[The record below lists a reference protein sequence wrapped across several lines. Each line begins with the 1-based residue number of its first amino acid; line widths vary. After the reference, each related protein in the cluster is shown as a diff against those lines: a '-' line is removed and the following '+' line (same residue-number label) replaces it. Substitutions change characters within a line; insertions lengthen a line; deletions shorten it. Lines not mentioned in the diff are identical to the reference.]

1 MCETP
6 QLLESSYYAK
16 STGDRARINVAVDTV
31 VVFRI
36 KTFVLCNH
44 EWILHCTID
53 AEAELVLEQ
62 AGPSVTECDVVA
74 AEEACIAQPV
84 VALLDTHRSVLGTG
98 EVSTACVDK
107 VVHLVV
113 LVAVVDV
120 RVTCDCVGINVVA
133 DVGAE

>member
-16 STGDRARINVAVDTV
+16 SSCDRARINVAVDTV

-74 AEEACIAQPV
+74 AEEAGIAAPV
-84 VALLDTHRSVLGTG
+84 VTHLNANCWIHSTL
-98 EVSTACVDK
+98 EVVTTCIDK
-107 VVHLVV
+107 VINLSI
-113 LVAVVDV
+113 LPGVVDV
-120 RVTCDCVGINVVA
+120 RVSCDSVGINVVA

>member
-44 EWILHCTID
+44 EWILNGSIETK
-53 AEAELVLEQ
+53 
-62 AGPSVTECDVVA
+62 T
-74 AEEACIAQPV
+74 
-84 VALLDTHRSVLGTG
+84 
-98 EVSTACVDK
+98 
-107 VVHLVV
+107 HLVV
-113 LVAVVDV
+113 KQLWPV
-120 RVTCDCVGINVVA
+120 
-133 DVGAE
+133 